1 MQDILLK
8 NVLIV
13 ELLKSP
19 IEISLDIFVANVV
32 T

>member
-13 ELLKSP
+13 ELLKSL
-19 IEISLDIFVANVV
+19 IEISRDIFVADVV